1 MLLLETCS
9 WGETKVVESLEV
21 RNCDILERL
30 YYEPLS
36 PSHLLSVPELT
47 IEYLSYFKDDTF
59 PISFIVG
66 SFNRITVTE
75 RIKAPFLV

>member
-59 PISFIVG
+59 PISF
-66 SFNRITVTE
+66 RISY
-75 RIKAPFLV
+75 FLVISI